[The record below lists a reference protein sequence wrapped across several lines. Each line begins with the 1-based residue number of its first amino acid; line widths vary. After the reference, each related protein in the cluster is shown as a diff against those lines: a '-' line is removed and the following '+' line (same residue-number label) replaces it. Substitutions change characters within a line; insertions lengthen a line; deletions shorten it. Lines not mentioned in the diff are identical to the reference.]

1 MDMYREIVTL
11 MLAYICRA
19 GLPERPDWCYCLVEH
34 NYFSHRGLS
43 DVRNQRFGRL
53 SLALVSPRRTPRRRE
68 DRFAILRLVL
78 VSPPA
83 TPRRREDRF
92 AFFGLARLAAGGL
105 VLAAAS
111 ALALSPATASATVT
125 RARPPRTVY
134 AVTHAANSALYRLN
148 PRTHT
153 VIFEGHAGTYL
164 ADIAFRRRILYG
176 ISFTTT
182 YRLNAFT
189 GARRV
194 GPLGL
199 NGANALATQPGT
211 DTLYGASHQ
220 GDFFWISAR
229 TGRATVIG
237 TFGHHLGSAGDLTF
251 AHGRLYA
258 TVSRRGSS
266 RSLLATVNVRT
277 GAARIVGNT
286 GFKNVW
292 GLVTGS
298 RALYGA
304 TFGGNFLAISP
315 ATGRA
320 RVIWREG
327 LPVSGLA
334 VP

>member
-1 MDMYREIVTL
+1 
-11 MLAYICRA
+11 
-19 GLPERPDWCYCLVEH
+19 
-34 NYFSHRGLS
+34 
-43 DVRNQRFGRL
+43 VRNQRFGRL
-53 SLALVSPRRTPRRRE
+53 SLARP
-68 DRFAILRLVL
+68 
-78 VSPPA
+78 
-83 TPRRREDRF
+83 
-92 AFFGLARLAAGGL
+92 AAGGL
-105 VLAAAS
+105 VLAVAS
-111 ALALSPATASATVT
+111 ALALSPAAAGAAVT
-125 RARPPRTVY
+125 RARPPGTVY
-134 AVTHAANSALYRLN
+134 AVTQAANSALYRLN
-148 PRTHT
+148 PRTHA

-182 YRLNAFT
+182 YRLNAAT
-189 GARRV
+189 GAREV

-199 NGANALATQPGT
+199 DGANALATQPGT
-211 DTLYGASHQ
+211 STLYGASHQ
-220 GDFFWISAR
+220 GDFFSISTR

-237 TFGHHLGSAGDLTF
+237 TYGHHLGSAGDLTF

-266 RSLLATVNVRT
+266 RSFLAAVNVRT
-277 GAARIVGNT
+277 GAARIIGNT

-304 TFGGNFLAISP
+304 TVGGNFLAISP

-320 RVIWREG
+320 RVLWRDG
-327 LPVSGLA
+327 LAVSGLA